1 VNGLI
6 FIEVG
11 KFAQARLGV
20 AGWQRLARAAGVAHR
35 VYVPVANYPDEELV
49 GLLNALSGEIG
60 VPVRAL
66 LETLG
71 EFIVPDLM
79 GLAQSVIQP
88 GWKTLDLIANTE
100 GAIHEVI
107 RHTGSHSNP
116 PHLRCRRLSE
126 DEVVVNYASPRRLC
140 PLARG
145 IVKGV
150 AAHYG
155 ETVALAEPSCML
167 RGDTACRIVVTR
179 IIQPEA

>member
-11 KFAQARLGV
+11 KFAQARLG
-20 AGWQRLARAAGVAHR
+20 AAAWQRLARSAGVGHR

-49 GLLNALSGEIG
+49 GLLNVLSAETGE
-60 VPVRAL
+60 PVRAL
-66 LETLG
+66 LEALG

-79 GLAQSVIQP
+79 SLAQSVIQP
-88 GWKTLDLIANTE
+88 AWKTLDLIANTE

-107 RHTGSHSNP
+107 RHTGSHSHP
-116 PHLRCRRLSE
+116 PHLRCRRLAE
-126 DEVVVNYASPRRLC
+126 NEVVVHYSSPRKLC

-155 ETVALAEPSCML
+155 ETVSLAESSCML
-167 RGDTACRIVVTR
+167 RGDSACQIVVTLV
-179 IIQPEA
+179 